1 MATPAASIDN
11 VSKMFRLYHERNQ
24 HLKTAV
30 LRGGR
35 AKYEDFWAVDDVSFE
50 IERGETFGI
59 IGHNGSGKST
69 LLKCLARI
77 LVPEKGSIVMDGTMS
92 ALLELGAGF
101 HPELSGRENIF
112 LNGSILGLRKRDINA
127 RFDEIVDFAGLERFI
142 DMPIK
147 NYSSGMQARLGFA
160 VAVTVDPDI
169 LIIDEVLSVGDATF
183 QRKSGEKITDFKRA
197 GKTVIIVSHALP
209 TIRILCDR
217 VVWLDHGKMVEVGRS
232 AEVLDRYTGFSYD
245 EREVTIGDAPAHERS
260 GSGEARVTKVEL
272 LGASGRP
279 STLQRVGE
287 PVRFRLHYE
296 AFETVDQPVF
306 GIGVATTEGLKVFGA
321 NTRTRP
327 LHITEITGT
336 GYLDFVIPALT
347 LNEGA
352 YDVDVAIVDHLLSHT
367 FDYGRAVFRFD
378 VRNVGLADDGVVRQ
392 AGEWELHDMPQVRP
406 R

>member
-1 MATPAASIDN
+1 MASPAVSIEH
-11 VSKMFRLYHERNQ
+11 VSKKFRLYHERNQ
-24 HLKTAV
+24 HLKTTI

-35 AKYEDFWAVDDVSFE
+35 AKYEDFWAVDDVSFD

-77 LVPEKGSIVMDGTMS
+77 LVPEKGTIALNGTMS

-112 LNGSILGLRKRDINA
+112 LNGSILGLRKREITA

-160 VAVTVDPDI
+160 VAVTVDPEI
-169 LIIDEVLSVGDATF
+169 LIIDEVLSVGDANF
-183 QRKSGEKITDFKRA
+183 QRKSGEKITDFKRD

-209 TIRILCDR
+209 TLRVLCDR
-217 VVWLDHGKMVEVGRS
+217 VIWLDHGKMVEVGRS
-232 AEVLDRYTGFSYD
+232 ADVLDRYTGFSYE
-245 EREVTIGDAPAHERS
+245 EREVSIGDAPAHGRA
-260 GSGEARVTKVEL
+260 GSGEARVTKVEV
-272 LGASGRP
+272 LGESGRI
-279 STLQRVGE
+279 SSLHRVGE

-296 AFETVDQPVF
+296 AFERISRPVF

-327 LHITEITGT
+327 LHIDSISGG
-336 GYLDFVIPALT
+336 GYLDFVVPSLT

-367 FDYGRAVFRFD
+367 YDYGRAVLRFD
-378 VRNVGLADDGVVRQ
+378 VRNVGLADDGVIRQ
-392 AGEWELHDMPQVRP
+392 AGEWELHDVPQVQSR
-406 R
+406 